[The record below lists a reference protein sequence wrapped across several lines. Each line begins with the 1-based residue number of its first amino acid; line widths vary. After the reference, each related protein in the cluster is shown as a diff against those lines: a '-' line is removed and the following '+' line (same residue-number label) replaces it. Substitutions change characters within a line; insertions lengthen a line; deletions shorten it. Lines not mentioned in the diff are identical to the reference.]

1 MTTTYDDAH
10 LVATH
15 LAGDPAA
22 LAAIYDRFSDSLYD
36 TAAAMLGDRHDAAD
50 IVQDVFVIA
59 AERLSQLRDPSR
71 LKPWLFAILRN
82 EVYRRTRQRRRVV
95 ATDFSEPG
103 ADMSA
108 PPDQGGEGAGAEYEE
123 LAELVRD
130 AARGL
135 DPRDQLVLELS
146 VRQGLQG
153 ADLADA
159 LGVSAQQSYSLL
171 HRMRD
176 RTERS
181 LGALCVARAGR
192 KDCPQLAE
200 ILQSWDG
207 EFSVLI
213 RKRVA
218 RHIEGCE
225 TCEETKRRFAPLVL
239 LGSAKA
245 MAAPIDLRDRVL
257 DRITHPSGE
266 TPSYAFTRPGGFP
279 TVARHARRLAVW
291 LGLTVVAVLLL
302 GGVTAYVIADGGE
315 PDMIATADAGPPV
328 TDIDVTDGDLEA
340 TDPTLGGPAGAIDQI
355 TTNPGAVATSP
366 ITVTTTT
373 APATTTTGPDEST
386 TTTTAVASGAV
397 VPPPGSDA
405 PPTSDAPTP
414 LPPGQPTTTDGGPA
428 TTATPTTTAPPTTTV
443 APTTTTPPSPPGTL
457 TLDTTVVDFGASAR
471 SRTVTLSNQ
480 GGQPVTFAVNVGAPF
495 AVTPPGGALAPGQ
508 SMALTVSVDR
518 APPTA
523 EGSVGTT
530 ATLVP
535 AEAGVAS
542 ASMSLLATIER
553 PPTIMVDRPPE
564 PGYCP
569 LRVNMI
575 NVAVLVTVTDESLPL
590 AVVFR
595 VTDPNGASYQ
605 TGLKPAGSSWSGS
618 LQLPPIPGSWQ
629 WTVEATDARR
639 NVGSQGG
646 KFAVDTTY
654 CQ

>member
-36 TAAAMLGDRHDAAD
+36 TAAAMLGDRNDAAD

-59 AERLSQLRDPSR
+59 AERLDQLRDPTR
-71 LKPWLFAILRN
+71 LKPWLFAIMRN

-103 ADMSA
+103 ADLSA
-108 PPDQGGEGAGAEYEE
+108 PSDQGGDGAGAEYEE

-159 LGVSAQQSYSLL
+159 LGVSAQQSYGLV

-192 KDCPQLAE
+192 KECPELAE

-218 RHIEGCE
+218 RHVDGCE
-225 TCEETKRRFAPLVL
+225 TCERTKRRFAPLVL

-257 DRITHPSGE
+257 GRAGSVSGE

-279 TVARHARRLAVW
+279 AVARGARRLAV
-291 LGLTVVAVLLL
+291 LIGLTVIAVLLL
-302 GGVTAYVIADGGE
+302 GGVAAYVIADNGT
-315 PDMIATADAGPPV
+315 PDSIATVDAAPL
-328 TDIDVTDGDLEA
+328 VTDGDQEG
-340 TDPTLGGPAGAIDQI
+340 TDSTVGGSTGTVEQLV
-355 TTNPGAVATSP
+355 AV
-366 ITVTTTT
+366 
-373 APATTTTGPDEST
+373 
-386 TTTTAVASGAV
+386 
-397 VPPPGSDA
+397 
-405 PPTSDAPTP
+405 
-414 LPPGQPTTTDGGPA
+414 
-428 TTATPTTTAPPTTTV
+428 
-443 APTTTTPPSPPGTL
+443 
-457 TLDTTVVDFGASAR
+457 
-471 SRTVTLSNQ
+471 
-480 GGQPVTFAVNVGAPF
+480 
-495 AVTPPGGALAPGQ
+495 GGAD
-508 SMALTVSVDR
+508 T
-518 APPTA
+518 
-523 EGSVGTT
+523 
-530 ATLVP
+530 
-535 AEAGVAS
+535 
-542 ASMSLLATIER
+542 
-553 PPTIMVDRPPE
+553 
-564 PGYCP
+564 
-569 LRVNMI
+569 
-575 NVAVLVTVTDESLPL
+575 
-590 AVVFR
+590 
-595 VTDPNGASYQ
+595 
-605 TGLKPAGSSWSGS
+605 SSSGS
-618 LQLPPIPGSWQ
+618 THHDGS
-629 WTVEATDARR
+629 
-639 NVGSQGG
+639 
-646 KFAVDTTY
+646 
-654 CQ
+654 

>member
-36 TAAAMLGDRHDAAD
+36 TAAAMLGDRNDAAD
-50 IVQDVFVIA
+50 VVQDVFVIA
-59 AERLSQLRDPSR
+59 AERLDQLRDATR
-71 LKPWLFAILRN
+71 LKPWLFAIMRN
-82 EVYRRTRQRRRVV
+82 EVYRRSKQRRRVV

-103 ADMSA
+103 AEMSA
-108 PPDQGGEGAGAEYEE
+108 PPDPGGDGAGAEYEE

-159 LGVSAQQSYSLL
+159 LGVSAQQSYGLL

-192 KDCPQLAE
+192 KECPELAE
-200 ILQSWDG
+200 ILASWDG

-218 RHIEGCE
+218 RHIDGCD

-257 DRITHPSGE
+257 RHATLANGD

-279 TVARHARRLAVW
+279 TVARRARRLVAL
-291 LGLTVVAVLLL
+291 LGVTMIAVLVL
-302 GGVTAYVIADGGE
+302 GGVTAYVIADGDE
-315 PDMIATADAGPPV
+315 PDVIATADAGPPV
-328 TDIDVTDGDLEA
+328 TDIEVTDSDPEA
-340 TDPTLGGPAGAIDQI
+340 TDPTVGESAGVIGEIA
-355 TTNPGAVATSP
+355 TTAGSLPTSAAGES
-366 ITVTTTT
+366 TTT
-373 APATTTTGPDEST
+373 ASVTTTTGPDEST
-386 TTTTAVASGAV
+386 TTTTMVASGAV
-397 VPPPGSDA
+397 VPTPGSDA
-405 PPTSDAPTP
+405 PSTSDAPTP
-414 LPPGQPTTTDGGPA
+414 LPPGQPTTTDAA
-428 TTATPTTTAPPTTTV
+428 TTTDAPTTTA
-443 APTTTTPPSPPGTL
+443 APTTTSPPLPPGTL
-457 TLDTTVVDFGASAR
+457 TLDTTTVDLGASTG
-471 SRTVTLSNQ
+471 SRTVTLTNQ
-480 GGQPVTFAVNVGAPF
+480 GGQPVTFVVKVGAPF
-495 AVTPPGGALAPGQ
+495 AVTPAGGGLAPGK

-518 APPTA
+518 SPPTA
-523 EGSVGTT
+523 EGSIGTT

-535 AEAGVAS
+535 VDAGVAS

-553 PPTIMVDRPPE
+553 PPVVVVDRPPE
-564 PGYCP
+564 SGYCP
-569 LRVNMI
+569 LRVNSI
-575 NVAVLVTVTDESLPL
+575 TVAVLVTVTDESPPL

-605 TGLKPAGSSWSGS
+605 TGMKPAGSSWSGS
-618 LQLPPIPGSWQ
+618 LSLPPIPGSWA

-646 KFAVDTTY
+646 KFAVDTSY